1 MRNHIP
7 SDRTAML
14 NSVVLLLPNVQVFFF
29 FSWIGILGP
38 MASRSSEESE
48 TNGQANRYLLQTSPL
63 KKKRNISGRFD
74 KLFSIMIF
82 LKHEKFSDQRFF
94 CSL

>member
-1 MRNHIP
+1 MRNHLP

-14 NSVVLLLPNVQVFFF
+14 ISVFFLLNGEF
-29 FSWIGILGP
+29 FLISWTGILGP